1 MIRVKSILATLALA
15 ASAAFAVSPAATAQ
29 GTKVVV
35 IDRVQIFT
43 QSQAGQD
50 IQTKIQAIET
60 TMQGELKP
68 LADTLT
74 ADGASLRTKSEG
86 KTQETVRADAAL
98 MSEIEAY
105 SRKANDFERKRQI
118 AAQELALTER
128 KALVDFNNALI
139 PILQQV
145 IAENSANVILDKSQ
159 VIYVDDAT
167 DVTQSAITKL
177 NASTPTVQ
185 VMRQSLPTQQPQQ

>member
-1 MIRVKSILATLALA
+1 MIRLKSLLTAFALA
-15 ASAAFAVSPAATAQ
+15 FTAALAFSPVATAQ

-35 IDRVQIFT
+35 IDRVQIFG

-50 IQTKIQAIET
+50 VRTKIQAIET

-74 ADGASLRTKSEG
+74 TDGQALQTKSQG

-98 MSEIEAY
+98 MAEIEAY

-118 AAQELALTER
+118 AAQELQLTER

-139 PILQQV
+139 PVLQQV
-145 IAENSANVILDKSQ
+145 VSENSANVILDKSQ
-159 VIYVDDAT
+159 VVYVDDAT
-167 DVTQSAITKL
+167 DVSASVVSKL
-177 NASTPTVQ
+177 NASTPTIAV
-185 VMRQSLPTQQPQQ
+185 VRQSLPAQQPQQ

>member
-15 ASAAFAVSPAATAQ
+15 VSAAFAVSPAATAQ

-35 IDRVQIFT
+35 IDRVQTFT

-50 IQTKIQAIET
+50 IRTKIQAIET
-60 TMQGELKP
+60 TMQGELQP
-68 LADTLT
+68 LAT
-74 ADGASLRTKSEG
+74 ALQTDGAALRTKSEG

-139 PILQQV
+139 PVLQQV

-159 VIYVDDAT
+159 VVYVDDAT

-185 VMRQSLPTQQPQQ
+185 VVRQSLPTQQPQ

>member
-15 ASAAFAVSPAATAQ
+15 ISAAFAVSPAATAQ

-35 IDRVQIFT
+35 IDRVQIFS
-43 QSQAGQD
+43 QSQAGAD
-50 IQTKIQAIET
+50 IRTKIQAIET

-139 PILQQV
+139 PVLQQV

-159 VIYVDDAT
+159 VVYVDDAT

-185 VMRQSLPTQQPQQ
+185 VVRQSLPTQQPQQ

>member
-1 MIRVKSILATLALA
+1 MIRVKSILTAFALA
-15 ASAAFAVSPAATAQ
+15 VSAAFAFTPAATAQ

-35 IDRVQIFT
+35 IDRVQIFG

-50 IQTKIQAIET
+50 IRTKIQAIET

-68 LADTLT
+68 LADGLT
-74 ADGASLRTKSEG
+74 ADGASLQTKSEG
-86 KTQETVRADAAL
+86 KTQEAVRADAAL

-139 PILQQV
+139 PVLREV
-145 IAENSANVILDKSQ
+145 VAENSANVILDKSQ
-159 VIYVDDAT
+159 VVFVDDAT
-167 DVTQSAITKL
+167 DVTQSAINKL
-177 NASTPTVQ
+177 NASTPTVA
-185 VMRQSLPTQQPQQ
+185 VVRQSVPTQAAQQ

>member
-15 ASAAFAVSPAATAQ
+15 VSAAFAVSPAAIAQ

-50 IQTKIQAIET
+50 IRTKIQAIET

-68 LADTLT
+68 LADTLQ

-139 PILQQV
+139 PVLQQV
-145 IAENSANVILDKSQ
+145 IAENSANIILDKSQ
-159 VIYVDDAT
+159 VVYVDDAT
-167 DVTQSAITKL
+167 DVTQAAITKL

-185 VMRQSLPTQQPQQ
+185 VVRQSLPPQPPQ

>member
-15 ASAAFAVSPAATAQ
+15 VSAAFAMSPAAIAQ
-29 GTKVVV
+29 GTNVVV
-35 IDRVQIFT
+35 IDRVQIFG

-50 IQTKIQAIET
+50 IRTKIQAIET
-60 TMQGELKP
+60 QMQSELKP
-68 LADTLT
+68 LADSLT
-74 ADGASLRTKSEG
+74 TDGTSLQAKSEG
-86 KTQETVRADAAL
+86 KTQEAVRADAAL
-98 MSEIEAY
+98 MAEIEAY

-118 AAQELALTER
+118 AAQELSLTER

-139 PILQQV
+139 PVLQQV
-145 IAENSANVILDKSQ
+145 IAETNANVILDKSQ
-159 VIYVDDAT
+159 VVYVDDAT

-185 VMRQSLPTQQPQQ
+185 VVRQSLPAQQPQQ

>member
-1 MIRVKSILATLALA
+1 MIRIKTILATLALA
-15 ASAAFAVSPAATAQ
+15 VSAAFAVSPAATAQ

-50 IQTKIQAIET
+50 IRTKIQAIET

-98 MSEIEAY
+98 MAEIEAY

-139 PILQQV
+139 I
-145 IAENSANVILDKSQ
+145 
-159 VIYVDDAT
+159 
-167 DVTQSAITKL
+167 
-177 NASTPTVQ
+177 
-185 VMRQSLPTQQPQQ
+185 

>member
-15 ASAAFAVSPAATAQ
+15 VSAAFAVSPAATAQ

-50 IQTKIQAIET
+50 IRNKIQAIET

-139 PILQQV
+139 PVLQQV
-145 IAENSANVILDKSQ
+145 IAENSANIILDKSQ
-159 VIYVDDAT
+159 VVYVDDAT

-185 VMRQSLPTQQPQQ
+185 VVRQSLPTQQPQQ

>member
-15 ASAAFAVSPAATAQ
+15 VSAAFAFSPAAIAQ
-29 GTKVVV
+29 GTKAVV

-50 IQTKIQAIET
+50 IRTKIQAIEA
-60 TMQGELKP
+60 TMQTELKP

-74 ADGASLRTKSEG
+74 TDGASLRTKSEG
-86 KTQETVRADAAL
+86 KSEQAVRADAAL
-98 MSEIEAY
+98 MAEIQAY

-139 PILQQV
+139 PVLQEV
-145 IAENSANVILDKSQ
+145 IAETSANIIQDKSQ
-159 VIYVDDAT
+159 VVYVDDAT

-177 NASTPTVQ
+177 NASTPSVQ
-185 VMRQSLPTQQPQQ
+185 VVRQALPAQPAQQ